1 MTTMNKKRTK
11 INTFKCVLPAKS
23 VNEGFSRIAISAF
36 LSQLDPTIEE
46 ICDIKTAVS
55 EAVTNCIVHA
65 YNSEADERKKY
76 IFITAQIYSDGLFE
90 VKIKDKG
97 CGIPDVKQAMQPLYS
112 GSDSEDRSGMGFS
125 IMESFTDRLTVKS
138 EIGKGTT
145 VTMKKYIGKNVTDE
159 QHN

>member
-65 YNSEADERKKY
+65 YNTEADERKKY

-90 VKIKDKG
+90 VKIKD
-97 CGIPDVKQAMQPLYS
+97 KQAMQPLYS